1 MSSSTE
7 SPFSLTVK
15 VGKNNDLLTG
25 RASTIE
31 EMIQRVEDLRA
42 LQEFI
47 AGATAPVVAAPENA
61 MAQAIATLQ
70 SEMAGTVTVPP
81 AVPSVPTP
89 IPQAGVRVVKHPTWE
104 DTYFVYDHPEA
115 MRMPDGRPSIMKHAK
130 SQAGKVYQRW
140 QHPVTGPED
149 PASGKNPPWDGA
161 FVDRSCDTSMLPH
174 M

>member
-1 MSSSTE
+1 MSNSTE
-7 SPFSLTVK
+7 SPFSYTIK
-15 VGKNNDLLTG
+15 CGKNKDLLTG
-25 RASTIE
+25 RADTFK
-31 EMIQRVEDLRA
+31 EMTAQIIYMWE

-47 AGATAPVVAAPENA
+47 EGAETPPVEQVMPDIAQAVANLQAAMPATVVAAPA
-61 MAQAIATLQ
+61 
-70 SEMAGTVTVPP
+70 
-81 AVPSVPTP
+81 VPTP
-89 IPQAGVRVVKHPTWE
+89 VPQVGARIVKHPTWE